1 MAKAEENLWQRFH
14 TRIYKKTAIKTQVV
28 RRLRCG
34 LLIIK
39 GYCQVLPSTS
49 YGFPKCFQQIPE
61 TLFYEGQGPYFL
73 KVIREPYNAWCLPL
87 LFLGLRLRG
96 SSSNFLLT
104 GHSSSRTY
112 IHQEFL

>member
-14 TRIYKKTAIKTQVV
+14 TRIYKKTATKTQVV

-49 YGFPKCFQQIPE
+49 YGFPKCFQQIPK

-73 KVIREPYNAWCLPL
+73 KVIHEQYNPCRLP
-87 LFLGLRLRG
+87 
-96 SSSNFLLT
+96 
-104 GHSSSRTY
+104 
-112 IHQEFL
+112 